1 MTATPH
7 DTLRADRALL
17 RSPVRLDSGSVR
29 YDAILTSAGTRLRY
43 AHGEETVA
51 AEALEDPEYLEALRG
66 VPVIMDPDLHWPGV
80 SVDANGAAIVGT
92 VTRAD
97 YRDGAQVV
105 ELTLHAPDAIS
116 WIQDHADGPDR
127 PGVSVRYDVADMD
140 GHVQRRRRAP
150 NHVLLTLH
158 PRDTTARIRADED
171 TMTPD
176 EIREAVSP
184 LFEHLA
190 EALKEMGGRM
200 DAMKDELKA
209 DREHYADE
217 AHEDK
222 ADGMDE
228 DKADAMHEDKDPRA
242 DARHRVHVVEKL
254 ARVKGIDLPADAS
267 LSDCEALMVEALGLR
282 ADGLDAS
289 AYLAALS
296 HLVDEAPAAPAP
308 APRADGLRGRP
319 VPVTSPAASSD
330 VDAIFS
336 SL

>member
-1 MTATPH
+1 M
-7 DTLRADRALL
+7 
-17 RSPVRLDSGSVR
+17 R

-80 SVDANGAAIVGT
+80 TVDDDGRAIVGT

-105 ELTLHAPDAIS
+105 EMTLHRSDAIQ

-140 GHVQRRRRAP
+140 GSVQRRRRAP

-171 TMTPD
+171 STMTPD

-200 DAMKDELKA
+200 DAMREELKA
-209 DREHYADE
+209 DGYHREDMHKEKADDHHY
-217 AHEDK
+217 EDK
-222 ADGMDE
+222 ADDHHYE
-228 DKADAMHEDKDPRA
+228 DKRA
-242 DARHRVHVVEKL
+242 DARSRVHVVEKL
-254 ARVKGIDLPADAS
+254 ARVKGITLPEDAT
-267 LSDCEALMVEALGLR
+267 LSACEALVVESLGLR

-289 AYLAALS
+289 TYLSALA
-296 HLVDEAPAAPAP
+296 HLVDEAPEVPPA
-308 APRADGLRGRP
+308 APRADGLRGQP
-319 VPVTSPAASSD
+319 VPVTSPSSSSD
-330 VDAIFS
+330 VDSIFS

>member
-7 DTLRADRALL
+7 DTLRADRAIL

-80 SVDANGAAIVGT
+80 SVDANGSAIVGT

-116 WIQDHADGPDR
+116 WIEDHADGPDR

-184 LFEHLA
+184 LFEKLA
-190 EALKEMGGRM
+190 EALQEMGGRM
-200 DAMKDELKA
+200 DAMKEDLKA

-217 AHEDK
+217 AHE
-222 ADGMDE
+222 E
-228 DKADAMHEDKDPRA
+228 DKADAVTEDEDPRA
-242 DARHRVHVVEKL
+242 DARPRVHAVEKI
-254 ARVKGIDLPADAS
+254 ARVKGIDLPTEAT
-267 LSDCEALMVEALGLR
+267 LSECEALVVESLGLR

-296 HLVDEAPAAPAP
+296 HLVDEAPAEQAA

>member
-1 MTATPH
+1 MTITPH
-7 DTLRADRALL
+7 DTPRADRALL

-80 SVDANGAAIVGT
+80 TVDDDGRAIVGT

-105 ELTLHAPDAIS
+105 EMTLHRSDAIK

-140 GHVQRRRRAP
+140 GSVQRRRRAP

-158 PRDTTARIRADED
+158 PRDTTARIRADEDD

-200 DAMKDELKA
+200 DAMKEELKA
-209 DREHYADE
+209 DNHHYDE
-217 AHEDK
+217 K
-222 ADGMDE
+222 ADDMHE
-228 DKADAMHEDKDPRA
+228 KADDMHEDEDPRA
-242 DARHRVHVVEKL
+242 DARSRVHVVEKL
-254 ARVKGIDLPADAS
+254 ARVKGITLPTDATLPA
-267 LSDCEALMVEALGLR
+267 CEALVVESLGLR
-282 ADGLDAS
+282 ADGLDAPTYLS
-289 AYLAALS
+289 ALA
-296 HLVDEAPAAPAP
+296 HLVDEAPKLTAPP
-308 APRADGLRGRP
+308 TRADGLRGQP
-319 VPVTSPAASSD
+319 VPVTSPTASSD
-330 VDAIFS
+330 VDTIFS

>member
-1 MTATPH
+1 MNRTPH
-7 DTLRADRALL
+7 DTTRADRAVL

-51 AEALEDPEYLEALRG
+51 AEALEDPDYLEALRG
-66 VPVIMDPDLHWPGV
+66 VPVILDPDLHWPGV
-80 SVDANGAAIVGT
+80 SVDADGAAIVGT

-97 YRDGAQVV
+97 YQDGAQIV
-105 ELTLHAPDAIS
+105 EMTLHAPDAIK
-116 WIQDHADGPDR
+116 WIEDHKDGPDR
-127 PGVSVRYDVADMD
+127 PGVSVRYDVAEMD
-140 GHVQRRRRAP
+140 DTGTVQRRRRAP

-184 LFEHLA
+184 LFEHIA

-200 DAMKDELKA
+200 DAM
-209 DREHYADE
+209 REE
-217 AHEDK
+217 IK
-222 ADGMDE
+222 ADGYHEKADNKHYDE
-228 DKADAMHEDKDPRA
+228 DEKADDMHEDKDPRA
-242 DARHRVHVVEKL
+242 DSYRARVHAVEKI
-254 ARVKGIDLPADAS
+254 ARVKGIELPADATLSACESLVMES
-267 LSDCEALMVEALGLR
+267 LSLR
-282 ADGLDAS
+282 ADGLDAP

-296 HLVDEAPAAPAP
+296 HLVDEVPTETP

-319 VPVTSPAASSD
+319 VHVQTPATPSS
-330 VDAIFS
+330 VDDIFS
-336 SL
+336 TL

>member
-1 MTATPH
+1 MDATPH
-7 DTLRADRALL
+7 DTPRADRALL

-66 VPVIMDPDLHWPGV
+66 VPVILDPDLHWPGV
-80 SVDANGAAIVGT
+80 RVDDNGAAIVGT

-97 YRDGAQVV
+97 YRDGAQIV
-105 ELTLHAPDAIS
+105 EMTLHAPDAIR
-116 WIQDHADGPDR
+116 WIEDHKDGPDR

-176 EIREAVSP
+176 EIREALAP
-184 LFEHLA
+184 LFEHLQ
-190 EALKEMGGRM
+190 EALQEMGGRM
-200 DAMKDELKA
+200 DAMK
-209 DREHYADE
+209 E
-217 AHEDK
+217 AL
-222 ADGMDE
+222 
-228 DKADAMHEDKDPRA
+228 KADAMHEDDPAADAMHEDEDPRA
-242 DARHRVHVVEKL
+242 DARIRVHAVEKI
-254 ARVKGIDLPADAS
+254 ARVKGIDLPTEAT
-267 LSDCEALMVEALGLR
+267 LSECEALVVESLGLR
-282 ADGLDAS
+282 ADGLDAA

-319 VPVTSPAASSD
+319 VPVTPPAASSD